1 MKPYTAKEMADRT
14 ATYTIP
20 PMAATNIVIDI
31 TDGCEY
37 CKTGKYFMQHN
48 GVMFEAWGEI
58 EQGVMKV
65 SYNIHDNG
73 GNWLGSK
80 GVKINYCP
88 MCGRKF

>member
-1 MKPYTAKEMADRT
+1 METYTATANKALADGV
-14 ATYTIP
+14 
-20 PMAATNIVIDI
+20 VIDI
-31 TDGCEY
+31 SGGCEY
-37 CKTGKYFMQHN
+37 CKAGKYFMQHN

-58 EQGVMKV
+58 ERGVMKV

-73 GNWLGSK
+73 GDWLGSK